1 MLDSFT
7 SWLLGLISNL
17 WDSFVEFLTNF
28 LLTLFDALK
37 DIFFFIID
45 TLLEFVVPLIDTI
58 TAPLTVFNPQTY
70 INALPPEIL
79 NIMGLLRVGE
89 AMAIVIAALL
99 IRLVMQLIPFVRLG
113 S

>member
-7 SWLLGLISNL
+7 TWLKALFENL
-17 WDSFVEFLTNF
+17 WESFVEFLKNF
-28 LLTLFDALK
+28 LLTLVDAFK
-37 DIFFFIID
+37 DLFYFVID

-70 INALPPEIL
+70 INALPFEIL
-79 NIMGLLRVGE
+79 NVMGLLRLGE
-89 AMAIVIAALL
+89 AMAIVVAALL
-99 IRLVMQLIPFVRLG
+99 IRLIMQLIPFVRLG